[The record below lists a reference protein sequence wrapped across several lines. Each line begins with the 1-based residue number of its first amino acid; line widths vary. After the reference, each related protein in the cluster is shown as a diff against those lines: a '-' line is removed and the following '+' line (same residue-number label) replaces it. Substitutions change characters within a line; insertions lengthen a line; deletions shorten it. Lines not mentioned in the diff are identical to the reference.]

1 VRGGQLQR
9 PPVVVGLAEAVSVE
23 VMAALT
29 FSVPHPTPVWRRGP
43 VTGTTEDRR
52 GGAAVF
58 GTEWWSSPDLTD
70 ITRP

>member
-1 VRGGQLQR
+1 
-9 PPVVVGLAEAVSVE
+9 VE

-52 GGAAVF
+52 GGAAEF